1 LKQIKSGLLSYLGA
15 ASYSI
20 YLVQMLTIP
29 AIFKFSSN
37 LLVGWGGDILA
48 LVCLGLSVAFG
59 CFVYSAFEKPV
70 SVGLKNIST
79 VRTWLPRYAF
89 LKVVVCSVFQ
99 TVPGD

>member
-1 LKQIKSGLLSYLGA
+1 
-15 ASYSI
+15 
-20 YLVQMLTIP
+20 MLTIH

-79 VRTWLPRYAF
+79 VRTWLPRIRLSEGSRLLGFSDCARRLIWAKWWGEGYASQQ
-89 LKVVVCSVFQ
+89 VIC
-99 TVPGD
+99 TI